1 MPIPVRVDVVGTLD
15 RMDAEVESTGYFVVA
30 EALTNAVKHAEASAV
45 AVTLSVRD
53 GRLEVEVTDDG
64 RGPADAA
71 PGFGLRSLGDRVA
84 ALDGTLSL
92 QPAVGRGSTLRAE
105 FVCA

>member
-1 MPIPVRVDVVGTLD
+1 
-15 RMDAEVESTGYFVVA
+15 
-30 EALTNAVKHAEASAV
+30 
-45 AVTLSVRD
+45 
-53 GRLEVEVTDDG
+53 
-64 RGPADAA
+64 
-71 PGFGLRSLGDRVA
+71 LRSLGDRVA